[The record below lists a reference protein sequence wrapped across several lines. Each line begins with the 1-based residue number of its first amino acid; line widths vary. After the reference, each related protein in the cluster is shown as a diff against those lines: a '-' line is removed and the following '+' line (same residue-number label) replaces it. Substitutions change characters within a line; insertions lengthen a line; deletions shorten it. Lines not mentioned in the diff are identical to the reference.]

1 MTMLINTNCAG
12 SGCQWNQREHGEQLG
27 CQGQCYHDNAQLFL
41 CKMWKKER
49 VDTWRAWWAKRA
61 LSFLWLA
68 FVIGAPNTEC
78 SLWLCLKQSNT
89 LNYFNGHTVWT
100 TPVWSGFWNRERE
113 TEKERWKGLTQE
125 GVGIM
130 KAWNSTAEK
139 SSGKVPPNFP
149 VP

>member
-1 MTMLINTNCAG
+1 MDTLYEPHQCDLD
-12 SGCQWNQREHGEQLG
+12 SGIE
-27 CQGQCYHDNAQLFL
+27 
-41 CKMWKKER
+41 
-49 VDTWRAWWAKRA
+49 
-61 LSFLWLA
+61 
-68 FVIGAPNTEC
+68 
-78 SLWLCLKQSNT
+78 
-89 LNYFNGHTVWT
+89 
-100 TPVWSGFWNRERE
+100 RERE